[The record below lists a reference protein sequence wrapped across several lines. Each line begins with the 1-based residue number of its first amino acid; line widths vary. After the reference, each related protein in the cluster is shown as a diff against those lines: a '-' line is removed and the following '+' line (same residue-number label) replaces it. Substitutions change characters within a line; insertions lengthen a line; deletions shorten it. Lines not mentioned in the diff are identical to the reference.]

1 MPRCTQSITTLLFQ
15 NPQNDMKSKETF
27 LQEFEAVAKPVN
39 DFLRR
44 NFHPHTVIVID
55 YDGAHV
61 YEALMGVPKLYKEN
75 PILQPEK
82 K

>member
-1 MPRCTQSITTLLFQ
+1 MPRCTQNITTLLFQ
-15 NPQNDMKSKETF
+15 NPLNDMKSKETF

-61 YEALMGVPKLYKEN
+61 YEALLGVPQLHREN
-75 PILQPEK
+75 PILQPDK

>member
-1 MPRCTQSITTLLFQ
+1 MPRCMQSITTLLFQ
-15 NPQNDMKSKETF
+15 NQLNDMKSKETF

-44 NFHPHTVIVID
+44 NFHPHTVIE
-55 YDGAHV
+55 GAHV
-61 YEALMGVPKLYKEN
+61 YEALLGVPQIHREN

>member
-1 MPRCTQSITTLLFQ
+1 MPRCMQNITTLQFQ
-15 NPQNDMKSKETF
+15 NPLNDMKSKETF

-61 YEALMGVPKLYKEN
+61 YEALLGVPQIHREN